1 MRYPNYLGCCM
12 WPIGLYLTGNR
23 NRDLGIKYG
32 DQVPRSRN
40 FEFLT
45 FRLPPVLWPTFFMHS
60 DKRVS
65 WHTMHKML
73 GRSTL
78 KQTPKIGVYYRPKYA
93 DKNSF
98 YSESIAFHLTE
109 IWNFKVSKCWRY
121 GLGQSPNLGVG
132 EEANILAN
140 IWKYL
145 DGCMG
150 HATWQRVCTMLTGIV
165 LSAWALLNKI
175 TYMHTYIIPCKPT
188 PITLSVNYW
197 HTL

>member
-78 KQTPKIGVYYRPKYA
+78 KQTPKLRVWKFLGAWHILTLPPLGDDTPHFTRAYYRPKYA

-98 YSESIAFHLTE
+98 FYSEPYCFPFDWDMKFQSFIMLE
-109 IWNFKVSKCWRY
+109 IWPGSVPKF
-121 GLGQSPNLGVG
+121 GPG
-132 EEANILAN
+132 EGD
-140 IWKYL
+140 KYL
-145 DGCMG
+145 EIFGWVHGPRHLAARVYNAHWQSFIRMGGC
-150 HATWQRVCTMLTGIV
+150 
-165 LSAWALLNKI
+165 K
-175 TYMHTYIIPCKPT
+175 
-188 PITLSVNYW
+188 
-197 HTL
+197 